1 VLCDTTNRRALD
13 ATAADQRQLNGEFAG
28 AAGLQRIHALAG
40 GNPKM
45 ESSTPS
51 VSALQKAQDIT
62 SRWAD
67 GDLGADE
74 AQHALK
80 SVFDHWQPGVA
91 MTEIEQVA
99 ESSLTAAR
107 IAFQD
112 WQQRGEN
119 CEELVTQLRWILD
132 PSKDGISDPALNVY
146 APQRPD

>member
-1 VLCDTTNRRALD
+1 
-13 ATAADQRQLNGEFAG
+13 
-28 AAGLQRIHALAG
+28 
-40 GNPKM
+40 M

-67 GDLGADE
+67 DELGADE

-80 SVFDHWQPGVA
+80 SIFDHWQPGDA
-91 MTEIEQVA
+91 TTEIEQIA

-146 APQRPD
+146 APQRTD

>member
-1 VLCDTTNRRALD
+1 
-13 ATAADQRQLNGEFAG
+13 
-28 AAGLQRIHALAG
+28 
-40 GNPKM
+40 M

-51 VSALQKAQDIT
+51 VSALQKAQAIT

-67 GDLGADE
+67 GELGADE

-80 SVFDHWQPGVA
+80 SIFDHWQPGDA
-91 MTEIEQVA
+91 TTEIEQIA

-146 APQRPD
+146 APQRTD

>member
-1 VLCDTTNRRALD
+1 MA
-13 ATAADQRQLNGEFAG
+13 
-28 AAGLQRIHALAG
+28 
-40 GNPKM
+40 
-45 ESSTPS
+45 SSTPS
-51 VSALQKAQDIT
+51 VTALQKAQDIT

-67 GDLGADE
+67 GELGAEE

-80 SVFDHWQPGVA
+80 SVFDHWRPAEATTDAG
-91 MTEIEQVA
+91 QVA

-132 PSKDGISDPALNVY
+132 PSKDGIADPALNVY

>member
-1 VLCDTTNRRALD
+1 MFP
-13 ATAADQRQLNGEFAG
+13 GEFAG
-28 AAGLQRIHALAG
+28 AAELQRITASAA

-45 ESSTPS
+45 ESPITS
-51 VSALQKAQDIT
+51 VSLLQKAQDIT

-67 GDLGADE
+67 GELGAEE

-80 SVFDHWQPGVA
+80 LVFDHWQPGDA

-132 PSKDGISDPALNVY
+132 PSKDGITDPALNVY